1 MIRQFEQLEAAV
13 SSLEGRIEEMRND
26 YERLKNENLE
36 LKGVIDDRDLEILQL
51 QEDLQKKSVACD
63 TERNDIEQRLEGL
76 LGRVSSIAEK

>member
-1 MIRQFEQLEAAV
+1 MIRQFEQLEAAI
-13 SSLEGRIEEMRND
+13 SGLEGRIEEMRND

-51 QEDLQKKSVACD
+51 QEDLQKKSAACD